1 MLRAGRGEHRKD
13 HTIERIETMK
23 SKILFTVF
31 LTCAATSGGAGF
43 ICGATPFEDPQIPD
57 GETITYTSRV
67 GDRLLTIT
75 ENVVLKRE
83 GERELYEITSRS
95 EPLDRTITLARVTMA
110 IVSVHTV
117 RKFQEVILDSRLTV
131 IDEKPPISDKEIKLA
146 DFAVMTYVFRG
157 FPFEKLEEMKIGFY
171 GEESK
176 RKYTFSAHYKNRE
189 KVEVNQQT
197 IECHKIEFGMD
208 GFWGTFLPKMEVWYS
223 VDPPHYLVRYEGLV
237 GPPGTPK
244 RDIRLVSYQ
253 VIDK

>member
-1 MLRAGRGEHRKD
+1 
-13 HTIERIETMK
+13 MK
-23 SKILFTVF
+23 SKMLLLIL
-31 LTCAATSGGAGF
+31 LTYSVVPGILGF
-43 ICGATPFEDPQIPD
+43 VRAEAPFVDPQIPD

-67 GDRLLTIT
+67 DDKLLTVT
-75 ENVVLKRE
+75 ENVLIKRD
-83 GERELYEITSRS
+83 GEKELYEITSRS
-95 EPLDRTITLARVTMA
+95 EPLDRTIMLVKDTMA
-110 IVSVHTV
+110 IKSVHTV
-117 RKFQEVILDSRLTV
+117 RKFQEVTLDSRLTV
-131 IDEKPPISDKEIKLA
+131 IDEKPPIGDKEIKLA
-146 DFAVMTYVFRG
+146 DFAIMTYVFRG
-157 FPFEKLEEMKIGFY
+157 FPFEKLKEMKIGFY

-208 GFWGTFLPKMEVWYS
+208 GFWGAFLPKMKVWYS

-244 RDIRLVSYQ
+244 RDVRLVSYQ